1 MAATEENKAATET
14 TMDDVVKTAET
25 KSYSIGI
32 DLGTTYSC
40 VGCYK
45 DNEVQIIA
53 NDQGNRTTPSYVA
66 WTNEE
71 RIIGDAAKNQ
81 VANNPT
87 NTIFDAKRLIGRK
100 YVDPLV
106 QADKKLWPF
115 TVLSDGTAD
124 DKPLLEVEFQGE
136 TKRFHPEEVSSMV
149 LVKMKQTAE
158 AFLGQRVQDS
168 VITVPAYFNDAQRQ
182 ATKDA
187 GEIAGLNVLRIVNEP
202 TAAAIAYGLADKKTD
217 VMQETNILVFDM
229 GGGTFDVSILQ
240 IQDTIFEVKAT
251 AGDPHLGGEDFDNR
265 MLSHCIN
272 DFRRKY
278 KSDPSK
284 NQRAIRRLRT
294 QCERAKRQL
303 STQTQV
309 TIEVDALHEGNDF
322 NMKMSRAKFEELN
335 MDYFKKAMEPVTQ
348 CLQDSG
354 LDKKAIKEVVMVGG
368 STRIPKVQEMISA
381 FFGGKELCKDINPDE
396 AVAYGAAVQA
406 AIVTGQGSAEVQN
419 MLLLDVAPLSLGIE
433 MQGGM
438 MQKLIER
445 NSTIPTNKSQDFTTA
460 EDDQEFVEIK
470 VYEGERPMVKD
481 NNFLG
486 KFVLRDLPKTK
497 RGVIK
502 IKVTFNI
509 DSNGIMEV
517 TAEDVRSHNKCDIR
531 ITNEKGRLTQAQ
543 IEKMLDDADK
553 FKEEDDLAIA
563 ENVARETFK
572 AYVLRVESSA
582 EDIKEKL
589 SKRLFDRLQRKLEEA
604 KEWLKNKG
612 ERATKTD
619 LEIKHKELETTMNS
633 LMQQINK
640 PETDFGCLPPATLP
654 EGEKLLTAGG
664 WFLECGED
672 IRLFIEAVD

>member
-1 MAATEENKAATET
+1 MCRSF
-14 TMDDVVKTAET
+14 
-25 KSYSIGI
+25 KS
-32 DLGTTYSC
+32 
-40 VGCYK
+40 
-45 DNEVQIIA
+45 
-53 NDQGNRTTPSYVA
+53 RT
-66 WTNEE
+66 
-71 RIIGDAAKNQ
+71 
-81 VANNPT
+81 
-87 NTIFDAKRLIGRK
+87 
-100 YVDPLV
+100 
-106 QADKKLWPF
+106 PF
-115 TVLSDGTAD
+115 S
-124 DKPLLEVEFQGE
+124 
-136 TKRFHPEEVSSMV
+136 
-149 LVKMKQTAE
+149 
-158 AFLGQRVQDS
+158 
-168 VITVPAYFNDAQRQ
+168 
-182 ATKDA
+182 
-187 GEIAGLNVLRIVNEP
+187 
-202 TAAAIAYGLADKKTD
+202 
-217 VMQETNILVFDM
+217 
-229 GGGTFDVSILQ
+229 
-240 IQDTIFEVKAT
+240 KAT